1 MERNRKCGSGRFALK
16 AWQCSA
22 ETFLVMV
29 FLVSGGLGLRRAWN
43 EFMFYFHFQRIFF
56 NKKNEIE
63 SLEEDNRWVQDKVRE
78 EATGSQEVEEK
89 KL

>member
-1 MERNRKCGSGRFALK
+1 MSLCFISIFKE
-16 AWQCSA
+16 
-22 ETFLVMV
+22 
-29 FLVSGGLGLRRAWN
+29 
-43 EFMFYFHFQRIFF
+43 FF

-78 EATGSQEVEEK
+78 AAKGAQGVEEK